1 LASSTGGA
9 GGFYLS
15 RVDHAKGFTMRIAFT
30 LLVAALALQG
40 WRPATAATL
49 TLGASQDATM
59 FENNP
64 DNGSGGGNGL
74 FAGTNGAQ
82 TSPRRAL
89 IEFDVAGGLPTGV
102 VIHNAQLTLFLG
114 QFPNVGAVASSTI
127 GLHPVTA
134 NWGEGLTQLQTPP
147 NDTFGGLGQGA
158 AALDG
163 DVTWNNRFHSAAT
176 PTPWGSPGG
185 DFEPTSSANTVVTRN
200 LNTGYVWN
208 STDALVDDVQDW
220 LDDPQSNFGWMLV
233 NADEVT
239 PATFRGFYSRHAA
252 TAALRPQ
259 LALSFSLA
267 GDFDHNDV
275 VDVDDLNVWKANL
288 GVASSALHT
297 HGDADLDGDVDGGD
311 FLIWQRQVGQTP
323 TPPAVAS
330 IPEPAT
336 AGLLAVALA
345 AGTLARNHVR
355 RVAA

>member
-1 LASSTGGA
+1 
-9 GGFYLS
+9 
-15 RVDHAKGFTMRIAFT
+15 VVHAKGIFMKTVFS
-30 LLVAALALQG
+30 LLVAALALS
-40 WRPATAATL
+40 AAQPVMAMTM
-49 TLGASQDATM
+49 TLGAKQDATM

-89 IEFDVAGGLPTGV
+89 IAFDVAAGLPSEV
-102 VIHNAQLTLFLG
+102 VIHDVELTLFLG

-127 GLHPVTA
+127 GLHPVLSS
-134 NWGEGLTQLQTPP
+134 WGEGLTQLQTPP

-163 DVTWNNRFHSAAT
+163 DVTWNNRLHSAAA
-176 PTPWGSPGG
+176 PTPWNNAGG
-185 DFEPTSSANTVVTRN
+185 DFEPTSSASTVVTRN

-208 STDALVDDVQDW
+208 STDALVDDVQEW
-220 LDDPQSNFGWMLV
+220 LDDPQANFGWLLK

-239 PATFRGFYSRHAA
+239 PATFRGFYSRQTA
-252 TAALRPQ
+252 TAELRPH
-259 LALSFSLA
+259 LTVSFSLP

-275 VDVDDLNVWKANL
+275 VDAADLTVWQSNAGL
-288 GVASSALHT
+288 GAGALHT
-297 HGDADLDGDVDGGD
+297 QGDADLDGDVDGGD
-311 FLIWQRQVGQTP
+311 FLVWQRQVGQTP
-323 TPPAVAS
+323 NPPAVSA

-336 AGLLAVALA
+336 AGLLAVGLA
-345 AGTLARNHVR
+345 AGTLARNRVR